1 MSSWESCLTIKNVIY
16 HAKDIESVQL
26 STKDIESVQS
36 STKDIESVQSSTIT
50 LKCGALRGKCPNTE
64 FFLAR
69 IQGNTNQK
77 KIRIRTLFT
86 QWCLLE
92 I

>member
-16 HAKDIESVQL
+16 H
-26 STKDIESVQS
+26 
-36 STKDIESVQSSTIT
+36 TKDIESVQSSTIT
-50 LKCGALRGKCPNTE
+50 SKCGALRGKCPNTE

-69 IQGNTNQK
+69 MQGNTNQK